1 MTAEW
6 IYSYT
11 SGYPFLVSRICHL
24 IDEEIRWKEPY
35 CLEQAGWNKSGFQAA
50 VRMLL
55 AERNTLFESLREKL
69 ESYPDLREMLGSLL
83 VSGKTIVYNYY
94 EPTIKLATILGLV
107 KNENGAAAISNRIF
121 EEWISFSYI

>member
-1 MTAEW
+1 
-6 IYSYT
+6 
-11 SGYPFLVSRICHL
+11 
-24 IDEEIRWKEPY
+24 
-35 CLEQAGWNKSGFQAA
+35 
-50 VRMLL
+50 
-55 AERNTLFESLREKL
+55 
-69 ESYPDLREMLGSLL
+69 MLGSLL